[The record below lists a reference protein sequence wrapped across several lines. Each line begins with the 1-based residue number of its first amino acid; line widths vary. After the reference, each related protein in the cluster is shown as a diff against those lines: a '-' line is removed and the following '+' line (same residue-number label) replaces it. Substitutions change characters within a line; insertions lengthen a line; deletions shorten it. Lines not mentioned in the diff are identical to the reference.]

1 MTGRRQQRS
10 QARQFLSSSFDPDF
24 QYKPVEYTREN
35 DPIEVVCMKLQTWF
49 STLKDVKME
58 EEVEQTTSN
67 TSFYTDRSQLYD
79 AEIIPSTSQGTN
91 QSTIIKIEDIQ
102 TKWKEELGRIRVESW
117 MKNAVLYPIGPEY
130 IEKIEKNK
138 INLHDL
144 TYRIIIDHK
153 MNLALLAVKLIQQSV
168 EKTTRLIEKALAKHS
183 QSKDLLISQ
192 PASAFGIKLEYGQ
205 NPRIVDDPKE
215 TQIAVIFDEEYQRG
229 GAVDPD
235 SFYEDRLG
243 CRIVSSRAL
252 DEPERRFI
260 EGRLGKCLGSRPL
273 RLLEFQSPEDRN
285 WAVSHG
291 SVEALDLFYDN
302 TQFDHQT
309 PQESIKLTLKYNFR
323 EANLGGVEVTLSD
336 KRDKTFLYRVMHQ
349 HSLWA
354 RSDSNDKAC
363 LKMFVTGFDCH
374 ADTYEQREE
383 IVRRILYANH
393 ILVEN
398 MQEFIKPSLPENRTT
413 IPPIDLKKLVE
424 NELRLIV
431 TRFQG
436 LHPWTV
442 HRQNMGSNQE
452 VEHLT
457 VEFDSFAD
465 GRKIV
470 KEVLRLSQTRH
481 TIFVVEGVTIHEPEI
496 RPTFRKTIAISR
508 SIRVALDQTIR
519 RFDLKLRSKVDE
531 NEDNFC
537 LRVHEEWSDGLEAG
551 IIGIEGWPQDAVK
564 DHFLQLKALLKP
576 KTFEGCTSLMFGAG
590 EIFAKSLQQ
599 KYKGS
604 LIVEVDKHTEEV
616 KLIGEAAGDAI
627 QDLQNYPNV
636 RNETWIR
643 CKIPIQVPVFNTR
656 IRYMLADDVVEDLKS
671 FLGVS
676 HLAHDWEKMA
686 LEFEGSIAKYEEL
699 LVLLKEMSMEVFK
712 KETMGMN
719 MDGIPEECP
728 TCGTALDEMEDV
740 DFYRLQ
746 CGHTTCRQCLN
757 SKVKNISAEKFRVEC
772 DVERCGKFITPSDIL
787 NVILGSPRAPDSS
800 KLRPLILQAK
810 ATLSNAMPCT
820 SSDCNGIL
828 VKSPGDL
835 LDYKSCKAC
844 SRLYCRECLME
855 PHEGHSCEDYGRI
868 RATPDASVQ
877 EYMNKLGEGRVKK
890 CPKCW
895 KFVEKDFGCGHI
907 HCHCGAHFCWLCL
920 FVGRDSQ
927 AVTNHLIDEHVHI
940 HLEQEP
946 REQGGP
952 ILFEE
957 PFVGEVNQ
965 PHQRIGDGF
974 GLIGQRR
981 GIRRNPR

>member
-1 MTGRRQQRS
+1 MTVRRQQRS

-24 QYKPVEYTREN
+24 QYKPVEHTREN
-35 DPIEVVCMKLQTWF
+35 DPIEVVCMKLQTWS

-58 EEVEQTTSN
+58 EELEQTTSN

-79 AEIIPSTSQGTN
+79 AEIIPSTSHGTS
-91 QSTIIKIEDIQ
+91 QSTTIKIEDIQ
-102 TKWKEELGRIRVESW
+102 AKWKEELGRIRVESW
-117 MKNAVLYPIGPEY
+117 MKNAVLYPIGSEY
-130 IEKIEKNK
+130 IEKIEKNVSTRTRLEAENPEMK

-144 TYRIIIDHK
+144 TYQIIIDHK
-153 MNLALLAVKLIQQSV
+153 MNLALLAVKLIRQSV
-168 EKTTRLIEKALAKHS
+168 EETTRLIEKALAKHS
-183 QSKDLLISQ
+183 QSKDVLISQ
-192 PASAFGIKLEYGQ
+192 PASGFGIKLEYGQ

-215 TQIAVIFDEEYQRG
+215 TQIAVIFDEEYQRSG
-229 GAVDPD
+229 VMDPD
-235 SFYEDRLG
+235 SFYENLLG
-243 CRIVSSRAL
+243 CRIVSSRAI

-260 EGRLGKCLGSRPL
+260 EERLGKCLRSRPL

-291 SVEALDLFYDN
+291 SVEALDLYYDN

-323 EANLGGVEVTLSD
+323 EAGLGGVEVTLSD
-336 KRDKTFLYRVMHQ
+336 RKDKAFLFRVMHQ

-374 ADTYEQREE
+374 ADTYEQRKE
-383 IVRRILYANH
+383 IVRRILNANQ

-398 MQEFIKPSLPENRTT
+398 MQEFLEPSLPENRTT

-442 HRQNMGSNQE
+442 HRENVGPNQE

-457 VEFDSFAD
+457 VEFDNFTD
-465 GRKIV
+465 GKKIV

-496 RPTFRKTIAISR
+496 RPIFQKTIAISR
-508 SIRVALDQTIR
+508 SIQVALDQTIR

-531 NEDNFC
+531 NEDNFR
-537 LRVHEEWSDGLEAG
+537 LRVHEEWTDGLESG
-551 IIGIEGWPQDAVK
+551 IIGIEGWPQDAVR
-564 DHFLQLKALLKP
+564 DQFLQLEALLKP

-590 EIFAKSLQQ
+590 EIFAKSLEQ

-604 LIVEVDKHTEEV
+604 LIVEVDKHTE
-616 KLIGEAAGDAI
+616 
-627 QDLQNYPNV
+627 
-636 RNETWIR
+636 
-643 CKIPIQVPVFNTR
+643 QVPVFNTR
-656 IRYMLADDVVEDLKS
+656 IRYMLADNVVEDLKN

-728 TCGTALDEMEDV
+728 TCGTALDEMEHV

-757 SKVKNISAEKFRVEC
+757 SKVRSISAEKFRVEC
-772 DVERCGKFITPSDIL
+772 DLEKCGKFITPSDIL
-787 NVILGSPRAPDSS
+787 NVILDSPRAPDSS

-855 PHEGHSCEDYGRI
+855 PHDGHSCEDYGRI

-957 PFVGEVNQ
+957 PFVGEVNH
-965 PHQRIGDGF
+965 PHQRIGDEF
-974 GLIGQRR
+974 GSIGQRR
-981 GIRRNPR
+981 GIRRNPRY